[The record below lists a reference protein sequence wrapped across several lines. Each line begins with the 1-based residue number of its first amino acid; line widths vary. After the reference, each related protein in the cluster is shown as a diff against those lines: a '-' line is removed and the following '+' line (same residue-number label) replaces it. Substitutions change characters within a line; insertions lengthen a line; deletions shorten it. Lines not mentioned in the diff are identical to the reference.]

1 LLIEIPL
8 VVEPEQRTGALSSLS
23 MGVELYG
30 SRNSR
35 SPLVEWL
42 LVEQN
47 TPYKHREDRDGLPN
61 PFGQIPALRDGD
73 VEVFESGAILLY
85 LAGAPA
91 HRSTYVFIHLLLY
104 LSIYLSNYLSIHPS
118 LSLSLSLSLSPF
130 FCV

>member
-1 LLIEIPL
+1 
-8 VVEPEQRTGALSSLS
+8 

-91 HRSTYVFIHLLLY
+91 CGSTYVFIR
-104 LSIYLSNYLSIHPS
+104 LSFYFSIHPSIHPS
-118 LSLSLSLSLSPF
+118 LSLSLSLYLSPF
-130 FCV
+130 SRAIISLCVRTLMCFFVCLCASI